1 MHAAEQHDP
10 RGSSTRRIL
19 ASARTL
25 VARGGAAEISMG
37 DVAARADVSKALVLY
52 HFRDKD
58 SLLLALV
65 EEVGRDVLA
74 RERAAIDAPGTS
86 HALDDYW
93 AWLDGELRR
102 GDIRILLALAE
113 CESERVRGGARR
125 IARERREVAS
135 RHVAIIFERL
145 SLSPRMP
152 PALLAETLTAFVDG
166 LAAAVALEPERDPR
180 PAFDAL
186 WLALLTL
193 AE

>member
-1 MHAAEQHDP
+1 MDAAEQHDP

-19 ASARTL
+19 ASARAL
-25 VARGGAAEISMG
+25 VERGGVAEISMG
-37 DVAARADVSKALVLY
+37 DVAASADVSKALVLY

-74 RERAAIDAPGTS
+74 RERAAIDAHGTS

-93 AWLDGELRR
+93 AWLDDELGR

-113 CESERVRGGARR
+113 CDSERVRGAARR
-125 IARERREVAS
+125 VARERREVAS
-135 RHVAIIFERL
+135 RHVATIFEQL
-145 SLSPRMP
+145 ALSPRMP
-152 PALLAETLTAFVDG
+152 AALLAETLTAFVDG

>member
-1 MHAAEQHDP
+1 MEAAATREQQP
-10 RGSSTRRIL
+10 STRRIL
-19 ASARTL
+19 DAARAH

-37 DVAARADVSKALVLY
+37 DVAASAGVSKALVLY

-58 SLLLALV
+58 SLLLALA
-65 EEVGRDVLA
+65 EDAGRILLD
-74 RERAAIDAPGTS
+74 RQRAAIAREGAS

-93 AWLDGELRR
+93 DWLEAELKE
-102 GDIRILLALAE
+102 GDVRILLALGE
-113 CESERVRGGARR
+113 CDSERVRAAARR
-125 IARERREVAS
+125 VARERRELAA
-135 RHVAIIFERL
+135 RQIDAIFERL
-145 SLSPRMP
+145 ALSPRMP

-166 LAAAVALEPERDPR
+166 LAMTYALEPDRNPR

>member
-1 MHAAEQHDP
+1 MDAAPIHDARAP
-10 RGSSTRRIL
+10 STRRIL
-19 ASARTL
+19 AAARAL

-74 RERAAIDAPGTS
+74 RERTALDARGAS

-93 AWLDGELRR
+93 AWLESELRR
-102 GDIRILLALAE
+102 GDIRILLALAD
-113 CESERVRGGARR
+113 CDSERVRAAGRR
-125 IARERREVAS
+125 IARERREVGAA
-135 RHVAIIFERL
+135 HVAVIFERL
-145 SLSPRMP
+145 ALSPRMP
-152 PALLAETLTAFVDG
+152 AALLADTLTAFVDG
-166 LAAAVALEPERDPR
+166 LAASFALEPERDPR

>member
-19 ASARTL
+19 ASARAL
-25 VARGGAAEISMG
+25 VGRGGAAEISMG
-37 DVAARADVSKALVLY
+37 DGAARADVSKALVLY
-52 HFRDKD
+52 HCRDKD

-74 RERAAIDAPGTS
+74 RERAAIDAPGNS

-113 CESERVRGGARR
+113 CESERVRGAARR
-125 IARERREVAS
+125 VARERREVAS
-135 RHVAIIFERL
+135 RHVAMIFERL
-145 SLSPRMP
+145 ALSPRMP